1 MKRKMVATVDL
12 ASDPTKH
19 AGEINAVVYD
29 YDHVYSG
36 GNDGVINVSFCEIK
50 KKILLS
56 ANENFFF
63 FILGVG

>member
-1 MKRKMVATVDL
+1 MVATVDL

-50 KKILLS
+50 KKNLI
-56 ANENFFF
+56 ECK
-63 FILGVG
+63 